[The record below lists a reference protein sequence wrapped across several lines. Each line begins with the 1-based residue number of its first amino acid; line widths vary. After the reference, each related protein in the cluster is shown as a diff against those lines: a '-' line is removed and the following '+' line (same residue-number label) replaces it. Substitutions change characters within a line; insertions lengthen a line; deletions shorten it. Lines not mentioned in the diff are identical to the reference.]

1 MGFGLLFVGYFMA
14 TFMSM
19 SPLGGYLIRL
29 VGYAIILLSALKLK
43 RYNKDFQYLFI
54 GASLMTLISVVIALS
69 IIFDDITTVSLFSE
83 NIKNIIGHGERI
95 GYVLFTLSMCAPI
108 RSIAKETEVEKIAVA
123 SVRNFIFTVMYFV
136 LYLIAYIPLPF
147 VNDYKKYFGTPV
159 FVLYIVI
166 IFMNLFML
174 FSCYA
179 KICDESDVEMAQK
192 PSRFAFVNRFRE
204 ENERRR
210 AEADARAAQKEKEK
224 RERRK
229 NGR

>member
-14 TFMSM
+14 AFMSM

-29 VGYAIILLSALKLK
+29 VGYAIILVGAFKLK
-43 RYNKDFQYLFI
+43 RYNKDFGYLCI
-54 GASLMTLISVVIALS
+54 GASLMAVLSFVIALS
-69 IIFDDITTVSLFSE
+69 GIFNDIATISLFSE
-83 NIKNIIGHGERI
+83 NIKNIIGQLERI
-95 GYVLFTLSMCAPI
+95 GYVLFTFSMCYPI

-123 SVRNFIFTVMYFV
+123 SVRNFIFTAIYFV
-136 LYLIAYIPLPF
+136 LYLVAYIPLPF
-147 VNDYKKYFGTPV
+147 VNDYKTYFGTPV
-159 FVLYIVI
+159 FILYIVI

>member
-1 MGFGLLFVGYFMA
+1 
-14 TFMSM
+14 MSM
-19 SPLGGYLIRL
+19 SPIGGYLIRL
-29 VGYAIILLSALKLK
+29 VGYAMILFGALKLK
-43 RYNKDFQYLFI
+43 RYNKDFRYLCM
-54 GASLMTLISVVIALS
+54 GALLMSAISFVIALS
-69 IIFDDITTVSLFSE
+69 AIFDNITTVTLFSE
-83 NIKNIIGHGERI
+83 NVKNVIGHLERI
-95 GYVLFTLSMCAPI
+95 GYVLFTFSMCLPI

-123 SVRNFIFTVMYFV
+123 SVRNFIFTAIYFI
-136 LYLIAYIPLPF
+136 LYLVAYIPLPF
-147 VNDYKKYFGTPV
+147 TNEYKAYFGTPV

-210 AEADARAAQKEKEK
+210 AEADARAAQKEREK

>member
-54 GASLMTLISVVIALS
+54 GASLMTLVSVVIALS

-95 GYVLFTLSMCAPI
+95 GYVLFTLSMCSPI

>member
-14 TFMSM
+14 AFMSM
-19 SPLGGYLIRL
+19 SPILGYLIRL
-29 VGYAIILLSALKLK
+29 VGYAIILVGAIKLK
-43 RYNKDFQYLFI
+43 RYNKDFKYLCM
-54 GASLMTLISVVIALS
+54 GTGLMIALSCVIALS
-69 IIFDDITTVSLFSE
+69 AMFDNITTASLFSD
-83 NIKNIIGHGERI
+83 NIKNVIGHVERI
-95 GYVLFTLSMCAPI
+95 GYILFTLSMCYPV

-123 SVRNFIFTVMYFV
+123 SARNFIFTVIYFV
-136 LYLIAYIPLPF
+136 LYLVAYMPLPF
-147 VNDYKKYFGTPV
+147 VNDYKAYFGTPV
-159 FVLYIVI
+159 FILYIVI

-179 KICDESDVEMAQK
+179 KICDESDIEMAQK

-229 NGR
+229 NGK

>member
-1 MGFGLLFVGYFMA
+1 MGFGLLFIGYFMA
-14 TFMSM
+14 AFMSM
-19 SPLGGYLIRL
+19 SPIGGYLIRL
-29 VGYAIILLSALKLK
+29 VGYAMILFGALKLK
-43 RYNKDFQYLFI
+43 RYNKDFRYLCM
-54 GASLMTLISVVIALS
+54 GALLMSAISFVIALS
-69 IIFDDITTVSLFSE
+69 AIFDNITTVTLFSE
-83 NIKNIIGHGERI
+83 NVKNVIGHLERI
-95 GYVLFTLSMCAPI
+95 GYVLFTFSMCLPI

-123 SVRNFIFTVMYFV
+123 SVRNFIFTAIYFI
-136 LYLIAYIPLPF
+136 LYLVAYIPLPF
-147 VNDYKKYFGTPV
+147 ANEYKAYFGTPV

-179 KICDESDVEMAQK
+179 KICDESDIEMAQK

-210 AEADARAAQKEKEK
+210 AEADARAAQKEREK

>member
-1 MGFGLLFVGYFMA
+1 MGFGLLFIGYFMA
-14 TFMSM
+14 AFMSM

-29 VGYAIILLSALKLK
+29 LGYAIILVGAFKLK
-43 RYNKDFQYLFI
+43 RYNKDFTYLCM
-54 GASLMTLISVVIALS
+54 GAGLMMFFSAVIALS
-69 IIFDDITTVSLFSE
+69 GSFNDIAAVSLFSD
-83 NIKNIIGHGERI
+83 NIKNIIGHGERV
-95 GYVLFTLSMCAPI
+95 GYVLFTASMCVPI

-123 SVRNFIFTVMYFV
+123 AVRNFIFTAIYFV
-136 LYLIAYIPLPF
+136 LYLVAYIPLPF
-147 VNDYKKYFGTPV
+147 INDYKAYFGTPV

-210 AEADARAAQKEKEK
+210 AEADARAEQKKREKA
-224 RERRK
+224 ERRK

>member
-1 MGFGLLFVGYFMA
+1 MGFGLLFIGYFMA
-14 TFMSM
+14 AFMSM

-29 VGYAIILLSALKLK
+29 IGYAIILVGALKLK
-43 RYNKDFQYLFI
+43 RYNKDFRYLCL
-54 GASLMTLISVVIALS
+54 GAGLMIALS
-69 IIFDDITTVSLFSE
+69 VIIALSGILGDITTISLFSD
-83 NIKNIIGHGERI
+83 NVKSVIGHLERA
-95 GYVLFTLSMCAPI
+95 GYVLFTLSMCYPI

-123 SVRNFIFTVMYFV
+123 SVRNLIFTVIYLL
-136 LYLIAYIPLPF
+136 LYLFAYIPLPF
-147 VNDYKKYFGTPV
+147 VNEYKAYFGTPV
-159 FVLYIVI
+159 FILYIVI

-210 AEADARAAQKEKEK
+210 AEADARAEQKKREKA
-224 RERRK
+224 ERRK
-229 NGR
+229 NGK

>member
-95 GYVLFTLSMCAPI
+95 GYVLFTFSMCAPI

-123 SVRNFIFTVMYFV
+123 AVRNFIFTAMYFI
-136 LYLIAYIPLPF
+136 LYLAAYIPLPF
-147 VNDYKKYFGTPV
+147 MNDYKKYFGTPV
-159 FVLYIVI
+159 FVLYLVI

>member
-14 TFMSM
+14 AFMSM
-19 SPLGGYLIRL
+19 SPLGGYIIRII
-29 VGYAIILLSALKLK
+29 GYAIILFGAIKLK
-43 RYNKDFQYLFI
+43 RYNNDFRYLCM
-54 GASLMTLISVVIALS
+54 GTLLMAAISCVIALS
-69 IIFDDITTVSLFSE
+69 SIFGDITGVSLFSD
-83 NIKNIIGHGERI
+83 NLKNIIGHAERV
-95 GYVLFTLSMCAPI
+95 GYVLFTLSMCLPI

-123 SVRNFIFTVMYFV
+123 AVRNFIFTAMYFI
-136 LYLIAYIPLPF
+136 LYLAAYIPLPF
-147 VNDYKKYFGTPV
+147 MNDYKKYFGTPV
-159 FVLYIVI
+159 FVLYLVI

>member
-136 LYLIAYIPLPF
+136 FYLIAYIPLPF

>member
-1 MGFGLLFVGYFMA
+1 MGFGLLFIGYFMA
-14 TFMSM
+14 AFMSM

-29 VGYAIILLSALKLK
+29 IGYAMILVSALKLK
-43 RYNKDFQYLFI
+43 RYNKDFRYLCL
-54 GASLMTLISVVIALS
+54 GASFMIAISGIIALS
-69 IIFDDITTVSLFSE
+69 GILGDITAITLFSDSV
-83 NIKNIIGHGERI
+83 KNVIGHIERA
-95 GYVLFTLSMCAPI
+95 GYVLFTLSMCYPI

-123 SVRNFIFTVMYFV
+123 SVRNLIFTVIYLL
-136 LYLIAYIPLPF
+136 LYLVAYIPLPF
-147 VNDYKKYFGTPV
+147 VNDYKAYFGTPV
-159 FVLYIVI
+159 FIIYIVI

-210 AEADARAAQKEKEK
+210 AEADARAEQKKREKT
-224 RERRK
+224 ERRK
-229 NGR
+229 NGK

>member
-1 MGFGLLFVGYFMA
+1 MGFGLLFIGYFMA
-14 TFMSM
+14 AFMSM
-19 SPLGGYLIRL
+19 SPIGGYLIRL
-29 VGYAIILLSALKLK
+29 VGYAMILFGALKLK
-43 RYNKDFQYLFI
+43 RYNKDFRYLCM
-54 GASLMTLISVVIALS
+54 GALLMSAISFVIALS
-69 IIFDDITTVSLFSE
+69 AIFDNITTVTLFSE
-83 NIKNIIGHGERI
+83 NVKNVIGHLERI
-95 GYVLFTLSMCAPI
+95 GYVLFTFSMCLPI

-123 SVRNFIFTVMYFV
+123 SVRNFIFTAIYFI
-136 LYLIAYIPLPF
+136 LYLVAYIPLPF
-147 VNDYKKYFGTPV
+147 TNEYKAYFGTPV

-210 AEADARAAQKEKEK
+210 AEADARAAQKEREK

>member
-54 GASLMTLISVVIALS
+54 GASLMTLVSVVIALS